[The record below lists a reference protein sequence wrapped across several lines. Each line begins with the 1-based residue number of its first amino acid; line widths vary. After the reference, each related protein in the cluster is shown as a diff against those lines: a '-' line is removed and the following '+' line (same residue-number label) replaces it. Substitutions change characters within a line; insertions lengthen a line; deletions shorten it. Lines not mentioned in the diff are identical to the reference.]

1 MIQSMTGF
9 GKAQV
14 ALAGRT
20 IQIEVRTLNS
30 KALDFS
36 ARIASPLRD
45 IEMDM
50 RSLAGKCIGR
60 GKVDFSARVEQD
72 SVQAATQINKAMAGA
87 YLAQFRDFA
96 SDNNLT
102 ISNDQILEQVMR
114 MPDVLERQQDV
125 ELTDDDKKAILA
137 GVQEAMVQLGAFR
150 TQEGAALANRFRQNI
165 NNISALLQKVDAFE
179 VERVEKI
186 RTRIMEQ
193 LEKLTVDYDTNRLE
207 QEMIYY
213 IEKLDVNEEKQRLA
227 HHLTYFVETMENED
241 GQVGKKLGFIA
252 QEIGRE
258 INTLGS
264 KSNQADMQRIVVQM
278 KDELEQIKEQVLN
291 VL

>member
-36 ARIASPLRD
+36 ARIASSLRD

-50 RSLAGKCIGR
+50 RSLAGKSIGR

-96 SDNNLT
+96 SDNDLN

-125 ELTDDDKKAILA
+125 ELTDDDKKAILE
-137 GVQEAMVQLGAFR
+137 GVQEAMVQLSDFR
-150 TQEGAALANRFRQNI
+150 SQEGAALGNRFRQNI
-165 NNISALLQKVDAFE
+165 NNISDLLQKVDAFE
-179 VERVEKI
+179 VERVDKI

-193 LEKLTVDYDTNRLE
+193 LDKLTVDYDKNRLE

-227 HHLTYFVETMENED
+227 HHLTYFVETMDSED
-241 GQVGKKLGFIA
+241 TQVGKKLGFIA